1 MVTSVRSICSEDA
14 LLHVDGQLVVADL
27 DEVRVA
33 DFLEAPVLLPR
44 PVLDHAYPVHRTHA
58 YHVMGLGLQLGC
70 LAEHL
75 LGSVLE
81 VLIAAELEHA
91 HLPPHLNDLLDGL
104 LVDLLEEAHLEAFL
118 QIVSG
123 RGAAILE
130 LGDLLVGVL
139 VEDDLGTERGRRAV
153 QLGSALASR

>member
-1 MVTSVRSICSEDA
+1 MVAFVRGIGSEDA

-33 DFLEAPVLLPR
+33 DVLEAPVLLPR
-44 PVLDHAYPVHRTHA
+44 PVLYHAYPVRRTHA
-58 YHVMGLGLQLGC
+58 HHVVGLGLQLGC
-70 LAEHL
+70 LVEHL
-75 LGSVLE
+75 LGGVLE

-123 RGAAILE
+123 RVLAVLE

-139 VEDDLGTERGRRAV
+139 VEDDLGTERGRRTV
-153 QLGSALASR
+153 QLGPALASR